1 MSFHVAGDFACH
13 FGLSGGLNDLVVGG
27 WAFGAN
33 EYRVWHAGND
43 GAGSGLDADLLDGEN
58 LVDNAA
64 TGNTVVGRDASGN
77 VIVNDLNSTS
87 DIRLKTN
94 IKTLTNSLN
103 KVLQMRGVEFDRID
117 IKGKHQIGV
126 IAQEIEEIVPEL
138 VTEYDNIKSVSY
150 GNITALLIE
159 AIKEQQD
166 QINNL
171 KKEVEELKK

>member
-1 MSFHVAGDFACH
+1 
-13 FGLSGGLNDLVVGG
+13 
-27 WAFGAN
+27 
-33 EYRVWHAGND
+33 
-43 GAGSGLDADLLDGEN
+43 
-58 LVDNAA
+58 
-64 TGNTVVGRDASGN
+64 
-77 VIVNDLNSTS
+77 
-87 DIRLKTN
+87 
-94 IKTLTNSLN
+94 
-103 KVLQMRGVEFDRID
+103 MRGVEFDRID